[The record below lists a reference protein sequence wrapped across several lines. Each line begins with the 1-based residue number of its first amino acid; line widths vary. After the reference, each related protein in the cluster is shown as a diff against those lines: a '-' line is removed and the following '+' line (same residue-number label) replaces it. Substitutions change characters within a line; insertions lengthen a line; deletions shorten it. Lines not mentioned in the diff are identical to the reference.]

1 MLKWNLI
8 LCLPTNSMWLIFR
21 AEKVYYVNTQYVFT
35 GLNILHGLHEFSV
48 VQLYMYAAMDDHEHE
63 HEHATMLVQ

>member
-48 VQLYMYAAMDDHEHE
+48 VYNSTCTLLWMIMSMS
-63 HEHATMLVQ
+63 MLLC

>member
-21 AEKVYYVNTQYVFT
+21 AEKVTQYVFA

-48 VQLYMYAAMDDHEHE
+48 VYIQYAAID
-63 HEHATMLVQ
+63 EHATMLVQ